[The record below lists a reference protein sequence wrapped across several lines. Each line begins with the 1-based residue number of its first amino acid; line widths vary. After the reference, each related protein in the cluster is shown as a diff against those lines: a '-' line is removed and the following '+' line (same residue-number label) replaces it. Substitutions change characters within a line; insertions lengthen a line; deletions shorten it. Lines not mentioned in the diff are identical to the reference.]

1 MLLVRRLLLR
11 DGSVKQT
18 SKGQAKV
25 VERIAECYACFTLSS
40 VPLKLTQVNMTSDLN
55 LGVALKILKAA
66 GHQIGDA
73 HIPPAPHGDA
83 MRIWID
89 GVPCT
94 LRGVL
99 KMAEE
104 EIEAKHEEKT
114 E

>member
-1 MLLVRRLLLR
+1 
-11 DGSVKQT
+11 
-18 SKGQAKV
+18 
-25 VERIAECYACFTLSS
+25 
-40 VPLKLTQVNMTSDLN
+40 MTSDLN

-94 LRGVL
+94 LEDVL
-99 KMAEE
+99 KMVEE
-104 EIEAKHEEKT
+104 EIQKSEQPG
-114 E
+114 